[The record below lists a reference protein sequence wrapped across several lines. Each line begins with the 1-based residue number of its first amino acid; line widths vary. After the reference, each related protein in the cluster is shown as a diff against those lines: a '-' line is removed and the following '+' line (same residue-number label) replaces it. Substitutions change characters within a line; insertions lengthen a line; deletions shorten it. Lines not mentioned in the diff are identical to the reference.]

1 MTIKVK
7 KQFIWIFWC
16 VCFLFSTS
24 LSFSSENN
32 MRLQN
37 ELPHPD
43 IPKPQFFC
51 GYCHLLTYPGAVQKG
66 YETWKDSKHAEYGC
80 VQCHY
85 SPPAGSGQT
94 PASGP
99 NKIVKIKKEH
109 IPKTPPERF
118 SYIRLGGT
126 SVKTRPEVGD
136 ETCMTAP
143 CHGNPEDDFK
153 TKKIKF
159 TEKVVFTHEP
169 HLEKKNQIEG
179 QSVNC
184 TSCHQHETDKKHF
197 EVSQESCIL
206 CHFKNT
212 SFNDGRS
219 KCSLCHVLPEKPIQT
234 SGEKPITHKMLEDA
248 KVQCGG
254 CHFEI
259 IKGEGQISYKLT
271 FKKGKIEEAILI
283 GGGTI
288 KKKACSSCHDKA
300 KDLEALDKKG
310 HKKLMHEKHVTQK
323 NARCFE
329 CHRTIR
335 HKKDDVVEPITSDC
349 KMCHPDHHRYQK
361 LLIRGPKRED
371 VFESPDPM
379 LAARAN
385 CLSCHMESKK
395 DKKGEP
401 ALKATGAT
409 CVSCHSKD
417 HDKMLK
423 NWIKE
428 VSEEV
433 KFALELE
440 DETIKKI
447 AKSKGKVSK
456 EKMSQAKKMLKKGQN
471 NLRIVENGNGIHNRK
486 YAMMLLDAAINNFD
500 ELIEFLEEEN

>member
-1 MTIKVK
+1 
-7 KQFIWIFWC
+7 
-16 VCFLFSTS
+16 
-24 LSFSSENN
+24 
-32 MRLQN
+32 
-37 ELPHPD
+37 
-43 IPKPQFFC
+43 
-51 GYCHLLTYPGAVQKG
+51 
-66 YETWKDSKHAEYGC
+66 
-80 VQCHY
+80 
-85 SPPAGSGQT
+85 
-94 PASGP
+94 
-99 NKIVKIKKEH
+99 
-109 IPKTPPERF
+109 
-118 SYIRLGGT
+118 
-126 SVKTRPEVGD
+126 
-136 ETCMTAP
+136 
-143 CHGNPEDDFK
+143 
-153 TKKIKF
+153 
-159 TEKVVFTHEP
+159 
-169 HLEKKNQIEG
+169 
-179 QSVNC
+179 
-184 TSCHQHETDKKHF
+184 
-197 EVSQESCIL
+197 
-206 CHFKNT
+206 
-212 SFNDGRS
+212 
-219 KCSLCHVLPEKPIQT
+219 
-234 SGEKPITHKMLEDA
+234 MLEDA

-271 FKKGKIEEAILI
+271 LKKGKIEEAILI

-288 KKKACSSCHDKA
+288 KKEACSSCHDKE
-300 KDLEALDKKG
+300 KDLKALDKKG

-323 NARCFE
+323 KARCFE

-335 HKKDDVVEPITSDC
+335 HKKGDVVEPITSDC

-361 LLIRGPKRED
+361 LLIRGAKRED

-447 AKSKGKVSK
+447 AKFKGKVSK
-456 EKMSQAKKMLKKGQN
+456 EKMSHAKKLLKKGQN